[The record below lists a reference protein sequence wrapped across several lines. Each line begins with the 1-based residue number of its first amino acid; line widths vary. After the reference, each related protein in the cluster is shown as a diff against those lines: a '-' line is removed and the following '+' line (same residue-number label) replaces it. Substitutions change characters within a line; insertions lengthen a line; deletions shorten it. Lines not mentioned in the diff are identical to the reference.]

1 MPAMLAH
8 ARAALAA
15 LLLLCAAASAS
26 AAASDAKAASASD
39 ALETM
44 DIASWT
50 LEQKAFGAPHTRAE
64 YELPRG
70 VKRVRA
76 RTRTLAFARALTQRG
91 SPAGLSRSR
100 RVFPPLAAVLHARD
114 LVHRQG
120 GRLWVRAAL
129 L

>member
-26 AAASDAKAASASD
+26 AAASDAKAASASGE
-39 ALETM
+39 LETM

-70 VKRVRA
+70 VKR
-76 RTRTLAFARALTQRG
+76 G
-91 SPAGLSRSR
+91 SPAADAYFRRWLQCSTLVTWCTVKEVACGCVLRSCE
-100 RVFPPLAAVLHARD
+100 LAIA
-114 LVHRQG
+114 
-120 GRLWVRAAL
+120 
-129 L
+129 